1 MQSYLYPANSNASI
15 TLLALIVGM
24 VKVFVNLCQSVVSV
38 AESLDVEKAVELVPL
53 NFEFLALITTLI
65 ASVPESTLP

>member
-1 MQSYLYPANSNASI
+1 
-15 TLLALIVGM
+15 M

-38 AESLDVEKAVELVPL
+38 AESLDVVKEVELVPL

-65 ASVPESTLP
+65 DL